1 MQTDGNFARNLKN
14 RSSEGSDSDTME
26 LRDRTTDKR
35 ERDSN
40 SEDSA
45 DDTKENLGLQDDKKA
60 KKKAKSELK
69 TVIKLRVSFG
79 GRRCA
84 GATVD
89 SEPDFYE
96 SVSRGATSDTIHAQK
111 ETLTIEEP
119 HGTLSF
125 AQHILP
131 AVIRVLKTLPTPVEF
146 EEESHKIYKPR
157 LYENGDITRVL
168 DATGTRQAYHLL
180 APLDE
185 TSWEALGT
193 SFELSLCILP
203 SSMSD
208 RPPTVSKEKPI
219 AGLVQSPGLMVNVC
233 HGGVLHNGNYLSDRS
248 SGAAGGRKTVSL
260 GSKRIAYPINRQKLV
275 EVADELMRHGAMLCA
290 FSEEVHI
297 LRREQPITKPSG
309 KSGKKG
315 TVPELPE
322 AVAIGPTFSIDDS
335 YTGPT
340 LVVIVFEKGMPESS
354 SGGVVGGSHASGSLE
369 DTFTAAKSKIV
380 SWLVVEMR
388 KGRTNTLD
396 YAKGFVLEG
405 GITTS
410 ATYESSAFDLVNWT
424 QKQIESHVLES
435 DKSIKGL
442 LRMMVEYLKNLPRD
456 QATSNSLP
464 SSVSVAGFAKT
475 PPPPAPKQPTAC
487 SSKEAAFQ
495 ELFAGDDDGQ
505 YDAVRF
511 KCRLKGS
518 ALASQALTITAM
530 KTAKERKIQ
539 LEIEVVE
546 DCGTG
551 GKYKAETWLGV
562 KQIDDYDSPTNP
574 STFVVEIVEL
584 VGLASSQSKTR
595 LRFQHFEIR
604 PESDND
610 AIELESD
617 NDAVALEE

>member
-1 MQTDGNFARNLKN
+1 
-14 RSSEGSDSDTME
+14 
-26 LRDRTTDKR
+26 
-35 ERDSN
+35 
-40 SEDSA
+40 
-45 DDTKENLGLQDDKKA
+45 LGLQDDKKA

-69 TVIKLRVSFG
+69 TVIKLRVSLG
-79 GRRCA
+79 GRRCD
-84 GATVD
+84 GATED

-96 SVSRGATSDTIHAQK
+96 SVSRGDTSDTIHAQK

-131 AVIRVLKTLPTPVEF
+131 AVIRVLKALPMPVEF
-146 EEESHKIYKPR
+146 DKESHKIYKPR
-157 LYENGDITRVL
+157 L
-168 DATGTRQAYHLL
+168 
-180 APLDE
+180 
-185 TSWEALGT
+185 
-193 SFELSLCILP
+193 FELSVCILP
-203 SSMSD
+203 TSMSD

-410 ATYESSAFDLVNWT
+410 ATDR
-424 QKQIESHVLES
+424 
-435 DKSIKGL
+435 KS
-442 LRMMVEYLKNLPRD
+442 
-456 QATSNSLP
+456 
-464 SSVSVAGFAKT
+464 
-475 PPPPAPKQPTAC
+475 
-487 SSKEAAFQ
+487 
-495 ELFAGDDDGQ
+495 
-505 YDAVRF
+505 
-511 KCRLKGS
+511 
-518 ALASQALTITAM
+518 
-530 KTAKERKIQ
+530 
-539 LEIEVVE
+539 VV
-546 DCGTG
+546 
-551 GKYKAETWLGV
+551 
-562 KQIDDYDSPTNP
+562 
-574 STFVVEIVEL
+574 
-584 VGLASSQSKTR
+584 
-595 LRFQHFEIR
+595 
-604 PESDND
+604 
-610 AIELESD
+610 
-617 NDAVALEE
+617 